1 MLHILPVIEIPTR
14 KLNSSGNGK
23 LSQAR
28 AINRKKKEKKQ
39 GRRSTVRAPSRRA
52 KGASCKPQERERER
66 ERGKRGRE
74 SSADSRPI
82 INKKESFREQGPGM
96 SSLSLSS
103 FSFRYKASVLSR
115 ISHLQDRFPST
126 RRGAQL
132 EPSASARPAARC
144 DRSRL
149 LSRDDHQA
157 FVIANDER

>member
-96 SSLSLSS
+96 SNKRENGDRSLASHLFLSFSLSLS
-103 FSFRYKASVLSR
+103 LS
-115 ISHLQDRFPST
+115 
-126 RRGAQL
+126 
-132 EPSASARPAARC
+132 
-144 DRSRL
+144 
-149 LSRDDHQA
+149 LSLFFLFQ
-157 FVIANDER
+157 I